1 MAENEGQEKTEQ
13 PTGKKLQDA
22 REKGQ
27 VAKSQEINSFAI
39 FTFGLLLIF
48 ATRQFMGDL
57 LSELAITVFSQLDT
71 LTISID
77 LIQSF
82 ATKGF
87 YKYVLILFPIFLG
100 LVIIAIGASASQV
113 GIKMS
118 LKAMEPKFSK
128 LNPIKGIKE
137 KFFSSR
143 SFVEA
148 AKSIVKLIIIGIF
161 IYSVLNKFF
170 FESVSLV
177 NYTVPEIVDFMLDY
191 AIAFLWQISLAFAVI
206 AIADFIF
213 QKYKFKKDM
222 MMTKQEV
229 KEEGKQTEG
238 SPEIKSRIKK
248 EQFLAAKKRMM
259 AEVPNADVVIT
270 NPTHFAVAL
279 KYDMDRE
286 AAPKVV
292 AKGVDTL
299 AQRIKAIAAEN
310 NVPIHENK
318 VLARALYKHC
328 DVGET
333 IPEKLFHAVAQI
345 LAFIYQAKDKKSKSI
360 V

>member
-1 MAENEGQEKTEQ
+1 M
-13 PTGKKLQDA
+13 
-22 REKGQ
+22 
-27 VAKSQEINSFAI
+27 EINSFAI
-39 FTFGLLLIF
+39 FTFGLLLIY
-48 ATRQFMGDL
+48 ASHKFMGNL
-57 LSELAITVFSQLDT
+57 LSELAVTIFTQLDT
-71 LTISID
+71 LTVSVD

-82 ATKGF
+82 AAKGF
-87 YKYVLILFPIFLG
+87 LKYTLILFPIFLG
-100 LVIIAIGASASQV
+100 LVIVAFGASASQV
-113 GIKMS
+113 GVKIS
-118 LKAMEPKFSK
+118 SKAMKPKFSK
-128 LNPIKGIKE
+128 LNPIKGMKE

-148 AKSIVKLIIIGIF
+148 AKSIVKLAIIGVFAYI
-161 IYSVLNKFF
+161 VLKKFF

-177 NYTVPEIVDFMLDY
+177 GLTINEIIEFMMDS
-191 AIAFLWQISLAFAVI
+191 AISFLWQISLAFAVI
-206 AIADFIF
+206 AGADFIF

-222 MMTKQEV
+222 MMTKQEI
-229 KEEGKQTEG
+229 KEENKQMEG

-270 NPTHFAVAL
+270 NPTHYAVAI
-279 KYDMDRE
+279 KYDIDKE
-286 AAPKVV
+286 AAPKVI

-299 AQRIKAIAAEN
+299 AQRIKKIAAEN

-318 VLARALYKHC
+318 ELARALYKYC

-345 LAFIYQAKDKKSKSI
+345 LAIIYQANNKKSKSI
-360 V
+360 I